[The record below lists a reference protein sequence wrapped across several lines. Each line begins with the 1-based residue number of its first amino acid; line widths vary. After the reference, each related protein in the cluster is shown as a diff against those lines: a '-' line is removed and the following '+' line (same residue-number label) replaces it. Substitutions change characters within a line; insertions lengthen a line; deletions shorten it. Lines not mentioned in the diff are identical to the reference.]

1 MDSNFISTIKR
12 LVLICADQ
20 QGRFPVSPR
29 KKPTWYWDL
38 SKTGRG
44 MDNLEESAAE
54 RRKKPFVD
62 MRLPLYWLLSAI
74 IAIGG
79 GIFAVGNQ
87 FSTVSAK
94 MDNILTSTAELKAQ
108 SKDQSDK
115 YQALRDSQM
124 TMQFTMQHTIDMLA
138 AQVSEIQ
145 RTIGRKP

>member
-1 MDSNFISTIKR
+1 MDGNFISTIKR
-12 LVLICADQ
+12 VVLICADQ
-20 QGRFPVSPR
+20 QGRFPVNPR

-44 MDNLEESAAE
+44 METIQEGAEE

-74 IAIGG
+74 IALGG

-87 FSTVSAK
+87 FSTISSKMDTILVSA
-94 MDNILTSTAELKAQ
+94 AELKAQ

-124 TMQFTMQHTIDMLA
+124 TMQFTMQHTIDLLA

-145 RTIGRKP
+145 RTLGKKP